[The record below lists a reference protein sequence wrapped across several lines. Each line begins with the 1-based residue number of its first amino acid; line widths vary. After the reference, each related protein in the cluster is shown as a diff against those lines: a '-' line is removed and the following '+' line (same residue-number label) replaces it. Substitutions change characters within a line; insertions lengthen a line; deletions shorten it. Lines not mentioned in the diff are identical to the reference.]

1 MRIIFV
7 DGYNV
12 INSWPE
18 LKKIK
23 EYSYEVARISLID
36 SLQNYSSYKD
46 CKIFIVFDAHKVPG
60 ALEKKDRVGNL
71 IIVFTKDGETAD
83 SFIERNVNDI
93 GRKTEVFVVTSDSL
107 EQQTVFQR
115 GAVRMSS
122 IEFYREIEK
131 IENNIRKKSEKLKE
145 KQRNS
150 LEDNIEK
157 DVRDKLERIRR
168 SHWFS
173 LTSKKALVYN

>member
-18 LKKIK
+18 LKEIK
-23 EYSYEVARISLID
+23 EYSYEGARKKLID

-46 CKIFIVFDAHKVPG
+46 CRVFLVFDAHKVPG
-60 ALEKKDRVGNL
+60 ALEKKDRMGNL

-83 SFIERNVNDI
+83 SYIERCVNDI

-107 EQQTVFQR
+107 EQQLVFQR

-122 IEFYREIEK
+122 IEFYHEILSIEK
-131 IENNIRKKSEKLKE
+131 NIRKKSDKLKE
-145 KQRNS
+145 KIKDR
-150 LEDNIEK
+150 LEDRIEK
-157 DVRDKLERIRR
+157 DVRDKLEKIRR
-168 SHWFS
+168 SR
-173 LTSKKALVYN
+173 